1 MMPARQS
8 QRQNIILE
16 LEERILLTGKGSGVI
31 PSAATL
37 RSDRPLTLSRDLPD
51 QLEAHAHRLLRD
63 AGWSIRPRIRSDRP
77 KVAYYFTAPER
88 ERESGAVRT
97 SLAQAWRLCGQR
109 LLVRDDASGGGSSE
123 PGRLIPGEWSD
134 VERFWKDLVDAMDS
148 VGRMT
153 PATLLRRWQL
163 LDPFVAVVFIDKRIS
178 ALQKQ
183 RTVRAVDSSTSIV
196 VDCGGDSRPSSTDD
210 KHSPTTPCSGYSQVA
225 AEICN
230 GYANIGNRLVKRVRK
245 KSRWLS
251 DFDSTGL
258 NGLYARSFTKPLMAL
273 SESASCSAG
282 SSSSTPKQ
290 HMNEPAKPCGE
301 KSSMP
306 LVCERINGTHGKQ
319 STEELTESNGCSVI
333 KSTVTESDADKN
345 VSAEKQLSRLLKKSP
360 LRCLSKETVTSSIRR
375 NAVVKLCHKLDA
387 TMVECSSSLEAQ
399 SHKEP
404 AITSKSEIFKKQE
417 KKRPFEMNFNDDDL
431 LVTAI
436 VKKRDCQKYAS
447 RLVSANAKFR
457 KIKSSKKYS
466 RLLIQ
471 TKRKGGTDV
480 LDGRQIILARK
491 TVMCWLIATGFMTL
505 KDVVQCRDPK
515 NNEVLKD
522 GWVTWDG
529 ILCSCCI
536 KTLSI
541 SDFKAHAKIGLPKSS
556 LNLCLQSGK
565 SLTLCQIEAW
575 NAEYMNRRS
584 NACSRKV
591 EASDENDDT
600 CGFCGDGG
608 ELLCCDNCPSTY
620 HQACLS
626 AKELPDDS
634 WYCHNC
640 LCRICDCPISEKE
653 ISSFSAILKCLQCGA
668 AHHDT
673 CIEIGATT
681 FEEIEADEW
690 FCGRYCKEIYLGL
703 HGSVGVENSLS
714 DGLSWTILRCNSG
727 GQKLHSLQKI
737 SQMVECNAKLAVA
750 LTLMEECFARMV
762 DTRTGIDMIPHVLY
776 NQGILTP
783 LMQKTLC
790 SNQIQICTFKL
801 SGLLHY
807 DLGERR
813 RDLMCSVYQGL
824 EIHFYGLCRVH
835 GVKAAELPFIATCR
849 EHRRQGMC
857 RRLINTIEEMLRSF
871 HVKMLVLSAIPELVD
886 TWVSVFGFKPIEEDE
901 RKQLDTINLVLFPGT
916 SLLTKNLEYG
926 TVTDKSGITND
937 ADDILGLPDGYCI
950 PNGSGSEHFEQVG
963 SDFLELGKGNQA
975 VPLDANLQHGT
986 LLLDIWESLDF
997 VYYMFP
1003 KCCCMGSCFQIS
1015 YHKSTMVPMHVPDEL
1030 NAEQAVLRFGCKQEG
1045 GSPAQFLQG
1054 DLDASDQ

>member
-447 RLVSANAKFR
+447 SAEIQ
-457 KIKSSKKYS
+457 KITKYS
-466 RLLIQ
+466 RM
-471 TKRKGGTDV
+471 G
-480 LDGRQIILARK
+480 
-491 TVMCWLIATGFMTL
+491 
-505 KDVVQCRDPK
+505 
-515 NNEVLKD
+515 
-522 GWVTWDG
+522 
-529 ILCSCCI
+529 
-536 KTLSI
+536 
-541 SDFKAHAKIGLPKSS
+541 GLPGMAF
-556 LNLCLQSGK
+556 CSGK

-626 AKELPDDS
+626 AKVSVFSNISHELPDDS

-776 NQGILTP
+776 NQG
-783 LMQKTLC
+783 Q
-790 SNQIQICTFKL
+790 
-801 SGLLHY
+801 
-807 DLGERR
+807 
-813 RDLMCSVYQGL
+813 VY
-824 EIHFYGLCRVH
+824 
-835 GVKAAELPFIATCR
+835 
-849 EHRRQGMC
+849 
-857 RRLINTIEEMLRSF
+857 
-871 HVKMLVLSAIPELVD
+871 
-886 TWVSVFGFKPIEEDE
+886 
-901 RKQLDTINLVLFPGT
+901 
-916 SLLTKNLEYG
+916 
-926 TVTDKSGITND
+926 
-937 ADDILGLPDGYCI
+937 
-950 PNGSGSEHFEQVG
+950 
-963 SDFLELGKGNQA
+963 
-975 VPLDANLQHGT
+975 
-986 LLLDIWESLDF
+986 
-997 VYYMFP
+997 
-1003 KCCCMGSCFQIS
+1003 
-1015 YHKSTMVPMHVPDEL
+1015 
-1030 NAEQAVLRFGCKQEG
+1030 
-1045 GSPAQFLQG
+1045 
-1054 DLDASDQ
+1054 

>member
-1 MMPARQS
+1 MAAAAGGGGGDA
-8 QRQNIILE
+8 E
-16 LEERILLTGKGSGVI
+16 LPREQDAAAASRFEEGVLGSPDHGGC
-31 PSAATL
+31 SAAESMAMVPGRRDATPGNPEHGVAAQEPSFRSEAGPEATRARKSTAKHQL
-37 RSDRPLTLSRDLPD
+37 GAGADRYYRKRKRRNPKRNAARSDRAAAVSLSSRGAPSRDLPD

-63 AGWSIRPRIRSDRP
+63 AGWSIRPRMRSDRP
-77 KVAYYFTAPER
+77 KVAYCFTAPER
-88 ERESGAVRT
+88 EMGAVRS
-97 SLAQAWRLCGQR
+97 SLAQAWRACGQR
-109 LLVRDDASGGGSSE
+109 LVRDASGGSSE
-123 PGRLIPGEWSD
+123 LGRLPVEWSD
-134 VERFWKDLVDAMDS
+134 VERFWKDLVDAVDS

-153 PATLLRRWQL
+153 LTAADGAATLLRRWQL

-196 VDCGGDSRPSSTDD
+196 DCGDSRPLSTDD
-210 KHSPTTPCSGYSQVA
+210 KHSPTTPCSGCSQVA

-230 GYANIGNRLVKRVRK
+230 GYANLTPPNADAEPAQSYSGGANIANCLVKRVRK

-251 DFDSTGL
+251 DFESTGL
-258 NGLYARSFTKPLMAL
+258 NGLYARSFTHIAL

-290 HMNEPAKPCGE
+290 YMESRNEPAKPSGE
-301 KSSMP
+301 RSSIP
-306 LVCERINGTHGKQ
+306 LVRERINGTHGRR
-319 STEELTESNGCSVI
+319 STEELTKSNGCSVI
-333 KSTVTESDADKN
+333 KSTVTESDANKY
-345 VSAEKQLSRLLKKSP
+345 VSAEKLQSRLLKKSP
-360 LRCLSKETVTSSIRR
+360 LRCLSKETVTSSNGR
-375 NAVVKLCHKLDA
+375 NVVVKSCHKLNA
-387 TMVECSSSLEAQ
+387 TMVECSSSLETQ
-399 SHKEP
+399 SHKEL
-404 AITSKSEIFKKQE
+404 AITSKSEIFKKQARE
-417 KKRPFEMNFNDDDL
+417 RPFEMNFNDDDL

-436 VKKRDCQKYAS
+436 VKKRDISFCQKYAS
-447 RLVSANAKFR
+447 RLVSVNVKCR
-457 KIKSSKKYS
+457 KLKSSNKYNK
-466 RLLIQ
+466 LLIQ
-471 TKRKGGTDV
+471 TARKGGTDV

-491 TVMCWLIATGFMTL
+491 TVMCWLIATGFITL
-505 KDVVQCRDPK
+505 KDIVQCRNPK

-541 SDFKAHAKIGLPKSS
+541 SDFKAHAKISLPKSS

-640 LCRICDCPISEKE
+640 ICRICNCPISEKE
-653 ISSFSAILKCLQCGA
+653 ISSFSATLKCLQCGA

-673 CIEIGATT
+673 CVEIGATT
-681 FEEIEADEW
+681 FEKIETDEW

-703 HGSVGVENSLS
+703 HGSVGVENSLGN
-714 DGLSWTILRCNSG
+714 GLSWTLLRCNSG
-727 GQKLHSLQKI
+727 GKKLHSLQKI
-737 SQMVECNAKLAVA
+737 AHMVECNAKLAVA

-762 DTRTGIDMIPHVLY
+762 DTITGIDMIPHVLY
-776 NQGILTP
+776 NQGSKYARL
-783 LMQKTLC
+783 
-790 SNQIQICTFKL
+790 N
-801 SGLLHY
+801 
-807 DLGERR
+807 
-813 RDLMCSVYQGL
+813 YQGFYTMIL
-824 EIHFYGLCRVH
+824 EKGEEILCAASIRVH

-857 RRLINTIEEMLRSF
+857 RRLINNIEEMLRSF
-871 HVKMLVLSAIPELVD
+871 HVKMLVLSAIPELVK
-886 TWVSVFGFKPIEEDE
+886 TWVSVFGFKPIEKDE
-901 RKQLDTINLVLFPGT
+901 RKQLDTINLMLFPGT

-926 TVTDKSGITND
+926 TETDKS
-937 ADDILGLPDGYCI
+937 DGYCI
-950 PNGSGSEHFEQVG
+950 PNGSGSEHFEQAG
-963 SDFLELGKGNQA
+963 SDFLELDKENQA
-975 VPLDANLQHGT
+975 VPLGL
-986 LLLDIWESLDF
+986 F
-997 VYYMFP
+997 V
-1003 KCCCMGSCFQIS
+1003 
-1015 YHKSTMVPMHVPDEL
+1015 H
-1030 NAEQAVLRFGCKQEG
+1030 
-1045 GSPAQFLQG
+1045 
-1054 DLDASDQ
+1054 